1 MAMLSCLTVVQSTQF
16 WPTAKHGIN
25 NRTINLIDFFGT
37 IIQISIDLFL
47 IRPDKPIARRLFH
60 LDCELHFLYSA
71 PINIGEDE
79 VVVPGFALFIGC
91 LAWNKS

>member
-1 MAMLSCLTVVQSTQF
+1 M
-16 WPTAKHGIN
+16 
-25 NRTINLIDFFGT
+25 TINPIDFFGT

-79 VVVPGFALFIGC
+79 VVVQGFALFIGC

>member
-1 MAMLSCLTVVQSTQF
+1 
-16 WPTAKHGIN
+16 
-25 NRTINLIDFFGT
+25 
-37 IIQISIDLFL
+37 L

-79 VVVPGFALFIGC
+79 VVVQSFALFIGC
-91 LAWNKS
+91 FAWNKS